1 MGEVGRQMAVEGRGG
16 ALVAVGEHRVDR
28 RRFDLVELARRLGDH
43 RRAGDVA
50 VEEAHLAEDGALVER
65 EDLHGLHELRVLVEP
80 LHLHRH
86 LALGQVEERAVPRA
100 VLDDQALCEALKGR
114 LSELK
119 ARLERLDTRIQAT
132 RVVICEAMEE
142 AGLTKITEPD
152 FTLSLRTGV
161 PPLMVI
167 DEEAIPE
174 PYWSPQPPKLERGV
188 LKRAL
193 SDGKDIPGA
202 VLGNGSPSISVRV
215 R

>member
-1 MGEVGRQMAVEGRGG
+1 MTQVANRMHGEAARYSWLRDE
-16 ALVAVGEHRVDR
+16 LLRV
-28 RRFDLVELARRLGDH
+28 H
-43 RRAGDVA
+43 GDVDEETLADTLEGISTLPDLFGAA
-50 VEEAHLAEDGALVER
+50 V
-65 EDLHGLHELRVLVEP
+65 
-80 LHLHRH
+80 
-86 LALGQVEERAVPRA
+86 RA

-114 LSELK
+114 LGELK
-119 ARLERLDTRIQAT
+119 GRLDRLEARIQAT

-161 PPLMVI
+161 PPLIVI
-167 DEEAIPE
+167 DEDAIPDA
-174 PYWSPQPPKLERGV
+174 YWSPQPPKLERGV

-202 VLGNGSPSISVRV
+202 VLGNAAPSISVRV

>member
-1 MGEVGRQMAVEGRGG
+1 MHPETKIRSETANYLWLKHKLLAAYDNLDDETLADTLAGATSLPEALSAAV
-16 ALVAVGEHRVDR
+16 
-28 RRFDLVELARRLGDH
+28 
-43 RRAGDVA
+43 
-50 VEEAHLAEDGALVER
+50 
-65 EDLHGLHELRVLVEP
+65 
-80 LHLHRH
+80 
-86 LALGQVEERAVPRA
+86 RA

-114 LSELK
+114 LSDLK
-119 ARLERLDTRIQAT
+119 SRLDRLEVRIQAT

-167 DEEAIPE
+167 DEDAIPDA
-174 PYWSPQPPKLERGV
+174 YWSPQPPKLERGV

-202 VLGNGSPSISVRV
+202 VLGNAAPSISVRV

>member
-1 MGEVGRQMAVEGRGG
+1 MTIAPHRLRGEAARYTWLREE
-16 ALVAVGEHRVDR
+16 LLRV
-28 RRFDLVELARRLGDH
+28 H
-43 RRAGDVA
+43 GDVDEDTLADTLEGISTLPDMLSAA
-50 VEEAHLAEDGALVER
+50 V
-65 EDLHGLHELRVLVEP
+65 
-80 LHLHRH
+80 
-86 LALGQVEERAVPRA
+86 RA
-100 VLDDQALCEALKGR
+100 VLNDQALCEALKGR
-114 LSELK
+114 LGDLK
-119 ARLERLDTRIQAT
+119 SRLDRLEVRIQAT

-167 DEEAIPE
+167 DEDAIPDV
-174 PYWSPQPPKLERGV
+174 YWTPQPPKLERGV

-202 VLGNGSPSISVRV
+202 VLGNVAPSISVRV